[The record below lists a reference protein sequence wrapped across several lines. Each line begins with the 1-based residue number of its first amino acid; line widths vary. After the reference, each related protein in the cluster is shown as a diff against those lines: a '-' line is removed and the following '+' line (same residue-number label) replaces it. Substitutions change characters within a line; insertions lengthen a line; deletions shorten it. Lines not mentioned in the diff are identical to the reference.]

1 MNNRPKKIILEDIFT
16 LNIHVYKIDGHYVD
30 SSDNSLAVNRDE
42 LPDDIES
49 GADIFMRYALTDDE
63 NKYIFFDFNTKI
75 SVTEH
80 KNSYRGEFYMLDAFG
95 KRRFF
100 DVVQRTDVNPET
112 LRKIINNNS
121 TSLYQFILTYSDGV
135 KTYSVPSVFK
145 DSKRNKYSKANLKK
159 LHERIM
165 ATVDDGSTRSVQIES
180 IVKIN
185 EQMYSTFTNMFK
197 DHSYVHRDCLS

>member
-1 MNNRPKKIILEDIFT
+1 MNKRPIKIILEDIFE
-16 LNIHVYKIDGHYVD
+16 LNMHVYKIDGHYVD
-30 SSDNSLAVNRDE
+30 SSDNSLPVDRDE

-100 DVVQRTDVNPET
+100 DVVHRTDVNPEN
-112 LRKIINNNS
+112 LSKIINNNN

-145 DSKRNKYSKANLKK
+145 DSKRNKYSKANAKK

-165 ATVDDGSTRSVQIES
+165 ATVGDCSTRTVQLES

-185 EQMYSTFTNMFK
+185 ELIYSTFTEMFK
-197 DHSYVHRDCLS
+197 EHSYVYIDCLS